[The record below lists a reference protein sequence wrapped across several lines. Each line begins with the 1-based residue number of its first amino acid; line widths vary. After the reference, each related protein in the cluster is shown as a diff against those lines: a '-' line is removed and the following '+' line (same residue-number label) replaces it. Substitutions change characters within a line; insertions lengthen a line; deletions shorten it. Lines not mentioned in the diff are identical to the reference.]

1 MTQRGPIPVIDLFA
15 GPGGLGE
22 GFTSLVDG
30 NGQRRFS
37 IKVAIEKDPVAHK
50 TLSLRAFFRQF
61 EPGAVPECYY
71 EYVRGKITRQ
81 ELFAHP
87 PDRLQVLQPLRV
99 FLTHRAL
106 LWKAVGVL
114 RSGAQGKGVVNGS
127 ITVERALRLPTL
139 GWAAVA
145 VNAVALIWKLARM
158 NILTIRA
165 GRSNLIPVL
174 WRPDDVLQHA
184 NAIDFHAHAI
194 TGLEPGRGLTHHRDA
209 RRRAGRDAVTR
220 FERHVAGD
228 VFDQRRNVPNQ
239 FRSRRILPEI
249 VVDPATQPAVG
260 GIGHRVTSNHPRTDR
275 AKAIHGFGEA
285 GHRVALV
292 ELEIARRQI
301 VHDGV
306 AADVIERAITRYC
319 TRALADDDPELDLI
333 VELGHTVVKDHVGAV
348 ANDRIRKLEEQLG
361 DTGRGKLHLV
371 CVRPIIPPDADDFP
385 GVGNGRHLRD
395 RFKKQAIRV
404 RHTGHRIPECRKVEP
419 SVNRHEQID
428 DAFDRWIAQHL
439 RGVYHAVFDHEPG
452 AYSTVVLVSADF
464 HSAPCHQDT

>member
-145 VNAVALIWKLARM
+145 VNAVALLWKLAQM
-158 NILTIRA
+158 DFLTIR
-165 GRSNLIPVL
+165 
-174 WRPDDVLQHA
+174 
-184 NAIDFHAHAI
+184 
-194 TGLEPGRGLTHHRDA
+194 
-209 RRRAGRDAVTR
+209 
-220 FERHVAGD
+220 
-228 VFDQRRNVPNQ
+228 
-239 FRSRRILPEI
+239 
-249 VVDPATQPAVG
+249 
-260 GIGHRVTSNHPRTDR
+260 
-275 AKAIHGFGEA
+275 
-285 GHRVALV
+285 
-292 ELEIARRQI
+292 
-301 VHDGV
+301 
-306 AADVIERAITRYC
+306 
-319 TRALADDDPELDLI
+319 
-333 VELGHTVVKDHVGAV
+333 GA
-348 ANDRIRKLEEQLG
+348 
-361 DTGRGKLHLV
+361 
-371 CVRPIIPPDADDFP
+371 
-385 GVGNGRHLRD
+385 
-395 RFKKQAIRV
+395 
-404 RHTGHRIPECRKVEP
+404 
-419 SVNRHEQID
+419 S
-428 DAFDRWIAQHL
+428 
-439 RGVYHAVFDHEPG
+439 
-452 AYSTVVLVSADF
+452 
-464 HSAPCHQDT
+464 